1 MERDEVIGKI
11 EACYAARMAGD
22 AATLDR
28 LCADDARFEVVGA
41 KALIAAYPAAGP
53 MAMRP
58 AVEEIMKLVTMT
70 AAEPMAMVV
79 DGNSAA
85 VRLRATVAFA
95 DRAPFETELCHLW
108 EFDEAGQVRSVTEFL
123 DTALLASE
131 MAALQ

>member
-1 MERDEVIGKI
+1 MERDEIVKTI
-11 EACYAARMAGD
+11 EACYTARMAGD

-28 LCADDARFEVVGA
+28 LCADDARFEEVGA
-41 KALIAAYPAAGP
+41 KTLIGAYPAAGP
-53 MAMRP
+53 MDMRP
-58 AVEEIMKLVTMT
+58 ALDEIMKLIKMT
-70 AAEPMAMVV
+70 AARQMAVVV

-123 DTALLASE
+123 DTAMLASE
-131 MAALQ
+131 MAALR